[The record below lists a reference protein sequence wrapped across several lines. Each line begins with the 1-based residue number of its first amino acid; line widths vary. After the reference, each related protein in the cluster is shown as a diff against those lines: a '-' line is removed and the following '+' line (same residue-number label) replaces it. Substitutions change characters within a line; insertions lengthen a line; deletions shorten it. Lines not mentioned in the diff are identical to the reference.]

1 MKVMIRA
8 EEPNDDEAISQVHIR
23 AFGGTVEAAVVES
36 LRGQGA
42 LLASLVAVVRDRIVG
57 HVALSPVEVGGVER
71 AAVALGPLAV
81 DPDLQGRGIGGM
93 LVDAFLQHCR
103 VRDEGLV
110 VVLGYPDYYARFG
123 FVPAERFG
131 LHYRDAGEAFL
142 ALEVRPGAV
151 AGLSGEVRYHPSF
164 ENA

>member
-1 MKVMIRA
+1 MKLLIRA
-8 EEPNDDEAISQVHIR
+8 EESADDEAISEVHIR
-23 AFGGTVEAAVVES
+23 AFGRTAEAAVVEA

-42 LLASLVAVVRDRIVG
+42 LLASLVALVRDRVVG

-81 DPDLQGRGIGGM
+81 DPDYQGRGIGAH

-110 VVLGYPDYYARFG
+110 VVLGYPGYYGRFG
-123 FVPAERFG
+123 FLPAERLG
-131 LHYRDAGEAFL
+131 LHHRDAGEAFQ
-142 ALEVRPGAV
+142 ALEVRPGAA
-151 AGLSGEVRYHPSF
+151 AGLSGEVHYHPAF
-164 ENA
+164 ETA

>member
-1 MKVMIRA
+1 VKVMIRA

-123 FVPAERFG
+123 FIPAERFG

>member
-1 MKVMIRA
+1 VRVLIRA
-8 EEPNDDEAISQVHIR
+8 EEPGEDLAISGVHIR
-23 AFGGTVEAAVVES
+23 AFGGTEEAAAVET

-57 HVALSPVEVGGVER
+57 HVALSPVDVGGVPR

-81 DPDLQGRGIGGM
+81 EPEFQGRGIGAM

-110 VVLGYPDYYARFG
+110 VVVGYPGYYSRFG
-123 FVPAERFG
+123 FAPAERFG
-131 LHYRDAGEAFL
+131 LHFLDAGEAFQ
-142 ALEVRPGAV
+142 ALEVRPGA
-151 AGLSGEVRYHPSF
+151 AQGLSGEVTYHPAF
-164 ENA
+164 ETE

>member
-1 MKVMIRA
+1 VKVMIRA

>member
-1 MKVMIRA
+1 VKVMIRA
-8 EEPNDDEAISQVHIR
+8 EEPGEDEAISEVHIR
-23 AFGGTVEAAVVES
+23 AFGGTAEAAVIES

-42 LLASLVAVVRDRIVG
+42 LLASLVAVVQGRIVG
-57 HVALSPVEVGGVER
+57 HVALSPVEVSGRER

-93 LVDAFLQHCR
+93 LVNAFLQHCR

-110 VVLGYPDYYARFG
+110 VVLGYPDYYGRFG
-123 FVPAERFG
+123 FVPAERWG
-131 LHYRDAGEAFL
+131 LHYRDAGEAL
-142 ALEVRPGAV
+142 QALEVRPRAA
-151 AGLSGEVRYHPSF
+151 AGLSGEVRYHPAF

>member
-142 ALEVRPGAV
+142 ALEVRPGAA

>member
-1 MKVMIRA
+1 VKVMIRA
-8 EEPNDDEAISQVHIR
+8 EEPNDDEAISEVHIR
-23 AFGGTVEAAVVES
+23 AFGGTTEAALVES

>member
-1 MKVMIRA
+1 MKVLIRV
-8 EEPNDDEAISQVHIR
+8 EEPGEDVAISEVQIR
-23 AFGGTVEAAVVES
+23 AFGRTAEAAVLES

-42 LLASLVAVVRDRIVG
+42 LLASLVALVRDRIVG
-57 HVALSPVEVGGVER
+57 HVALSPVDVGGIPR

-81 DPDLQGRGIGGM
+81 DPDFQGRGIGAM

-110 VVLGYPDYYARFG
+110 VVLGYPGYYGRFG

-131 LHYRDAGEAFL
+131 LHYRDAGEHFQ
-142 ALEVRPGAV
+142 ALEVRPGA
-151 AGLSGEVRYHPSF
+151 AEGLSGEVTYHPAF
-164 ENA
+164 DAA

>member
-1 MKVMIRA
+1 MIRA

-23 AFGGTVEAAVVES
+23 AFGGTVEAAAVES

-81 DPDLQGRGIGGM
+81 EPDLQGRGIGGM

-123 FVPAERFG
+123 FVPAEQLG

-142 ALEVRPGAV
+142 ALEVQPGAA
-151 AGLSGEVRYHPSF
+151 AGLSGEVRYHPAF

>member
-123 FVPAERFG
+123 FIPAERFG

-142 ALEVRPGAV
+142 ALEVRPGAA